1 MLVLWAKIVIIIVA
15 NATSLALL
23 LLWSSSSLI
32 IKQAMDANA
41 YAQQINQYQ
50 QHKGQQPQAQSQSTF
65 AFQKTFFFIDESNIL
80 HLNGEVKNISN
91 KAMKNVVVKA
101 SFYDDSGNF
110 LKVFQRSTDVRT
122 VNPGEISP
130 FEILYIDSG
139 TAKTVKDYNLT
150 AAGQVTENK
159 TSALRIVSSN
169 SKLDLLGTYY
179 IAGRV
184 VNDGSQ
190 DATNSMII
198 ASLYDKDGKVI
209 VVGRAQTEPVNI
221 SSHSQAAF
229 DIPVTE
235 KSQTYKVKSYSLI
248 ADSDQY
254 VVVPEFSHLTAIIF
268 FVLTIAVVV
277 VLRKMKSTTTTGSG
291 NYKIK
296 G

>member
-1 MLVLWAKIVIIIVA
+1 
-15 NATSLALL
+15 
-23 LLWSSSSLI
+23 
-32 IKQAMDANA
+32 
-41 YAQQINQYQ
+41 
-50 QHKGQQPQAQSQSTF
+50 
-65 AFQKTFFFIDESNIL
+65 
-80 HLNGEVKNISN
+80 
-91 KAMKNVVVKA
+91 
-101 SFYDDSGNF
+101 F

-130 FEILYIDSG
+130 FEILYIDPG
-139 TAKTVKDYNLT
+139 TAKTVKDYTLT
-150 AAGQVTENK
+150 AAGQETENK

-184 VNDGSQ
+184 LNDGSQ

-248 ADSDQY
+248 EDSDQY
-254 VVVPEFSHLTAIIF
+254 VVIPEFSQAIVMELLFLTFTVAVILSKAAKLAI
-268 FVLTIAVVV
+268 A
-277 VLRKMKSTTTTGSG
+277 KSSHVSSSRFRCDADL
-291 NYKIK
+291 K
-296 G
+296 

>member
-1 MLVLWAKIVIIIVA
+1 MHVLGAKIVIIIVA
-15 NATSLALL
+15 HATSLALL
-23 LLWSSSSLI
+23 LLWPSSSLI
-32 IKQAMDANA
+32 FKQGMDANV
-41 YAQQINQYQ
+41 YAQEINQHQ
-50 QHKGQQPQAQSQSTF
+50 LQKGQQPQAQSQATF
-65 AFQKTFFFIDESNIL
+65 AFQKSSFFIDESNIL

-101 SFYDDSGNF
+101 SFYDVSGRF
-110 LKVFQRSTDVRT
+110 LKVFQSSTDVRT

-130 FEILYIDSG
+130 FEILYIDPG
-139 TAKTVKDYNLT
+139 TATTVKDYILT
-150 AAGQVTENK
+150 AAGQETENK

-190 DATNSMII
+190 DATNSMVI
-198 ASLYDKDGKVI
+198 ASLYDKGGKVV

-254 VVVPEFSHLTAIIF
+254 VVVPEFSHLTVIIF
-268 FVLTIAVVV
+268 FILTMAVVV
-277 VLRKMKSTTTTGSG
+277 VLSKIKPTTSTGSG